1 MRKNQVREILADQT
15 KRRKTILNYILII
28 IVVFILSC
36 AFFLLYYTKSK
47 DYYISYKE
55 KSNIDYKVYLKKNS
69 FCEEKYLDD
78 GNRFIA
84 SLIDYINANFEY
96 EIDMSEKD
104 INYQYSYR
112 VVADVS
118 VNENKSLKPLY
129 STSKELLSVEDLES
143 NGKSNVKISENLTIN
158 YNEFNDLIKEFVMVY
173 DLNNVNSTLTINM
186 YIKVKGTCEKYSESA
201 DKEANISLVI
211 PLTTK
216 TVEIDIK
223 NNLVESN
230 DNILVCQENSEYAIV
245 YLLIGIFICLIN
257 AFIIYRLIKY
267 ISETRSAETIYDI
280 ELKRILNYYH
290 SYIQK
295 VKNKI
300 DLKKGLGLDNY
311 KECQFFRL
319 ETFTDMLEIRD
330 NINAPIIMSSN
341 ENNTATYFLIL
352 DVSNKAVYLYGL
364 RVKDIKRQMRK
375 KSKAEDEVIE
385 ENDED

>member
-69 FCEEKYLDD
+69 FFEEKYLDD

-257 AFIIYRLIKY
+257 AFIIYRLLN
-267 ISETRSAETIYDI
+267 IY
-280 ELKRILNYYH
+280 LKLEVLKQYTILN
-290 SYIQK
+290 
-295 VKNKI
+295 
-300 DLKKGLGLDNY
+300 
-311 KECQFFRL
+311 
-319 ETFTDMLEIRD
+319 
-330 NINAPIIMSSN
+330 
-341 ENNTATYFLIL
+341 
-352 DVSNKAVYLYGL
+352 
-364 RVKDIKRQMRK
+364 
-375 KSKAEDEVIE
+375 
-385 ENDED
+385 